1 MGEETSSA
9 PRRRLTKKKIEKEIH
24 QKVQVNARDIR

>member
-1 MGEETSSA
+1 MGGGNKQ
-9 PRRRLTKKKIEKEIH
+9 RTKAQADQEKIEKGIH